1 MFTKLTVLQRISVG
15 LVLAIAFLLVFASNR
30 MDQRHFATIQ
40 NTVNSV
46 YKDRVVIQ
54 NLIYELSTIFHKKE
68 LRYILKNKDIKARG
82 LENKKVE
89 EILATFRE
97 TELTSKEY
105 NLLVKLSTAFED
117 LVSIEGKVFN
127 TSSTDQEKESVLSSI
142 KAMELQLDGLAK
154 IQLEESK
161 QLTGLSNKSL
171 SMNVLMS
178 RLEVGFMIVI
188 GIFMM
193 ALIFYPVKK

>member
-1 MFTKLTVLQRISVG
+1 
-15 LVLAIAFLLVFASNR
+15 
-30 MDQRHFATIQ
+30 
-40 NTVNSV
+40 
-46 YKDRVVIQ
+46 VVQ

-142 KAMELQLDGLAK
+142 KAMELKLDGLAK

-171 SMNVLMS
+171 GMNVLMS

>member
-15 LVLAIAFLLVFASNR
+15 LILAIAFLLVFASNR
-30 MDQRHFATIQ
+30 MDQRHFTTIQ

-46 YKDRVVIQ
+46 YKDRVVVQ

-142 KAMELQLDGLAK
+142 KAMELKLDGLAK

-171 SMNVLMS
+171 GMNVLMS